1 MVESNRR
8 PASQFTR
15 LAVGITVG
23 FVLLHLGLHF
33 FYAHE
38 RMVANALTFAKSTF
52 DRSLAVA
59 ELQLTH
65 PDIVA
70 RLTGP
75 EFSLESI
82 DTPLVVP
89 RRPWPHS
96 DEVRDGL
103 FAYLDAIGFVGA
115 ADVRL
120 WFGGGR
126 GPPRLVMQIP
136 IQHRWL
142 KVEARTTTTSWG
154 HSMAG
159 VFWTTMIA
167 VMVWLG
173 VLWAT
178 RRVTRHLPRFA
189 VAAENLGR
197 IRVSDPLP
205 ENQGPSEIRHAS
217 RAFNE
222 MQQRVQ
228 TYLEQRTRMLAA
240 FSHDLRT
247 LVTRLQLRT
256 ALIDDTAQRGKAEQD
271 IAAVTAILDESLIY
285 ARDEQ
290 SQEAD
295 TDIDLSS
302 LLQTLIDG
310 AIDQGHV
317 ASFEGASD
325 VLCRGQPSA
334 LTRAFANLIDNAIH
348 YGNSVTVRLVEQQTH
363 LIVDIV
369 DQGPGIP
376 ARDHEKVLEPYVRMD
391 ASRSRETGGTG
402 LGLAI
407 VHNVVTRH
415 SGSLTFHHKSDGF
428 YATVT
433 LPR

>member
-1 MVESNRR
+1 
-8 PASQFTR
+8 
-15 LAVGITVG
+15 
-23 FVLLHLGLHF
+23 
-33 FYAHE
+33 
-38 RMVANALTFAKSTF
+38 
-52 DRSLAVA
+52 
-59 ELQLTH
+59 
-65 PDIVA
+65 
-70 RLTGP
+70 
-75 EFSLESI
+75 
-82 DTPLVVP
+82 
-89 RRPWPHS
+89 
-96 DEVRDGL
+96 
-103 FAYLDAIGFVGA
+103 
-115 ADVRL
+115 
-120 WFGGGR
+120 
-126 GPPRLVMQIP
+126 MQIP
-136 IQHRWL
+136 IQDRWL

-205 ENQGPSEIRHAS
+205 ENQGPREIRHAS

-325 VLCRGQPSA
+325 VLCTGQPSA
-334 LTRAFANLIDNAIH
+334 LARAFANLIDNAIH
-348 YGNSVTVRLVEQQTH
+348 YGNSVAVRLVEKEAH

-391 ASRSRETGGTG
+391 ASRSRDTGGTG

-415 SGSLTFHHKSDGF
+415 SGSLTFHHESDGF